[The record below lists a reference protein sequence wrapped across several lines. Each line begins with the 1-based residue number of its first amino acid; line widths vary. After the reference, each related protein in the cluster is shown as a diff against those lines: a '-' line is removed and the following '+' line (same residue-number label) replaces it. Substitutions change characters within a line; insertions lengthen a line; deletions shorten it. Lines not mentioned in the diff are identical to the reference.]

1 MKCFRLAGIILV
13 FLTLGCTAED
23 TPNVSMQSARGSV
36 DNPSENTLNSP
47 TTGPS
52 SAGLSGGPNTSRQ
65 SDMPGAPLS
74 SGSRQ

>member
-1 MKCFRLAGIILV
+1 MNSLRLAALALI

-23 TPNVSMQSARGSV
+23 TPNVSMQAPRGSV

-52 SAGLSGGPNTSRQ
+52 SAGLSGGPDTDHQ
-65 SDMPGAPLS
+65 SDIPGAPIS
-74 SGSRQ
+74 SARDH